1 MLQEILELHK
11 QGKLA
16 EAESRYRELLT
27 FNPDDP
33 ETLHLLGVLR
43 RQQGDLRE
51 AQQLLR
57 RAIELSPDRPNYYLS
72 LAGMELHARQLEAA
86 RADFETALRL
96 NPNLTGAYS
105 ALGQIALL
113 QGDGARA
120 EENFKRALASGDERS
135 DVLTGYGTLLLQRG
149 AHDEALR
156 YYTRAAEKY
165 PTDPVAQAGVGRAY
179 AAKGMHAFA
188 RQALENAVKLRPD
201 YHPARLALAEVMIA
215 QRDLGG
221 ADAELRV
228 LLRDTTQFAPVN
240 ALLGDTARARGELG
254 RAASHYKESLK
265 SAPQQ
270 PRVVAALAWCLMQLR
285 LHREAIGAWR
295 EYLRHRPEDVE
306 AQRSLGLTAAEAGLY
321 DEARA
326 ALASV
331 VAARPGDRAARVQL
345 AAVLEASGDL
355 EGSEH
360 EADRA
365 LALGADAGAALLK
378 ARAELRRGDHAAA
391 AARLDAIDS
400 GGLGAAQARFR
411 HALRGH
417 AHDLAGDAPAA
428 VASWLA
434 AHQAGSSAM
443 PPAVDAV
450 PPGFEQAVAD
460 ARAAEPMRVERAPA
474 ALLLGA
480 PGGGAELI
488 ATLLRDEPG
497 IALLSERFGPQA
509 RSDAFS
515 AIEGRY
521 ASPTDSEARVQA
533 RRYERALAHLKV
545 PPGRAPI
552 DWLPHWD
559 LRLLPLA
566 LQILGDVPLIVA
578 ARDLRDALLQWLAHG
593 SAQGWRIADAEAAA
607 EWLARSAA
615 QLEWTVAHA
624 GVPVLVV
631 DPTEALADPA
641 GTRARLLAFLGQA
654 PSTQPVAMLGRGV
667 GGLPNLF
674 ERGHHAQYAQALV
687 GAFARLDAATR
698 GT

>member
-33 ETLHLLGVLR
+33 ETLHLLGILR

-57 RAIELSPDRPNYYLS
+57 RAIELSPDRPNYYLT
-72 LAGMELHARQLEAA
+72 LAGMELNARQLEAA

-105 ALGQIALL
+105 ALGQIALM
-113 QGDGARA
+113 QGDGVRA

-179 AAKGMHAFA
+179 AAKGMHPFA

-215 QRDLGG
+215 QRDLAA
-221 ADAELRV
+221 ADVELRG
-228 LLRDTTQFAPVN
+228 LLRDPTQVAPVT
-240 ALLGDTARARGELG
+240 ALLGDTARARGDLA
-254 RAASHYKESLK
+254 RAATHYRDSLK
-265 SAPQQ
+265 ASAQQ
-270 PRVVAALAWCLMQLR
+270 PRVVSALAWCLMRLR
-285 LHREAIGAWR
+285 LFREAIGAWR
-295 EYLRHRPEDVE
+295 EYLKHRPDDVE
-306 AQRSLGLTAAEAGLY
+306 AQRALGLTAAEAALY

-331 VAARPGDRAARVQL
+331 VAARPADRAARVQL

-355 EGSEH
+355 AGAEH

-365 LALGADAGAALLK
+365 LALGPDAGAALLK
-378 ARAELRRGDHAAA
+378 ARAELRRGDGAAA
-391 AARLDAIDS
+391 AARLDAIDTAGIS
-400 GGLGAAQARFR
+400 LAQARFR
-411 HALRGH
+411 HALRGE
-417 AHDLAGDAPAA
+417 AHDRAGDAAAA
-428 VASWLA
+428 VASWVG
-434 AHQAGSSAM
+434 AHGAGTPTA
-443 PPAVDAV
+443 PPATA
-450 PPGFEQAVAD
+450 AVAPD
-460 ARAAEPMRVERAPA
+460 FHEALVAARAAPPNRVERAPA

-480 PGGGAELI
+480 PGDGAEII
-488 ATLLRDEPG
+488 ASMLRDEPG
-497 IALLSERFGPQA
+497 IAVLSDRFGPQA

-515 AIEGRY
+515 AAEGRY
-521 ASPTDSEARVQA
+521 ADPTESEARVQA
-533 RRYERALAHLKV
+533 RRYERALAHLDV
-545 PPGRAPI
+545 PVGRATI

-559 LRLLPLA
+559 LRFLPLA
-566 LQILGDVPLIVA
+566 LQLFGDVPLIVA
-578 ARDLRDALLQWLAHG
+578 ARDPRDALLQWLAHG
-593 SAQGWRIADAEAAA
+593 SAQGWRIDDAEVAA
-607 EWLARSAA
+607 EWLGRCGA
-615 QLEWTVAHA
+615 QIDWTVANA
-624 GVPVLVV
+624 GLPVLVL
-631 DPTEALADPA
+631 DPSEAGSDPA
-641 GTRARLLAFLGQA
+641 GTRARLLAFLGQP
-654 PSTQPVAMLGRGV
+654 PSTRPLVTPGRGA
-667 GGLPNLF
+667 GDLANLV
-674 ERGHHAQYAQALV
+674 ERGHHARYAQALA
-687 GAFARLDAATR
+687 GAFARLDAARR
-698 GT
+698 GA